1 LAPVR
6 VVGYG
11 AAFSQWERGLR
22 VSRPKYYD
30 DPKPMTAERLLL
42 RGGLLLATA
51 VGIGALGGWN
61 KLVRATDHVAVYIP
75 DVGVVARQMGSL
87 SEQLEA
93 SRGEAVVVK
102 LQLQRANAIME
113 NSTRYQIPADLSAA
127 IYDIALSEGIDPSLG
142 YQLVKIESGFK
153 AKAKSNMAAFG
164 YTQLQVPT
172 ARFYQPGITQRD
184 LYDRD
189 TNLRIGFRFLN
200 DLLARFN
207 YDVHLA
213 LLAYNRGPANVN
225 KIISKGGNPANGY
238 SDAVLKGFKPI
249 AATVPSVR

>member
-1 LAPVR
+1 VARPID
-6 VVGYG
+6 YG
-11 AAFSQWERGLR
+11 E
-22 VSRPKYYD
+22 
-30 DPKPMTAERLLL
+30 KPITAERILL
-42 RGGLLLATA
+42 RGGVLLATA

-61 KLVRATDHVAVYIP
+61 KLVRATDDVATP
-75 DVGVVARQMGSL
+75 EMGAVARQMGSL

-93 SRGEAVVVK
+93 ARGQTVVIK
-102 LQLQRANAIME
+102 LQLERANAIMA

-127 IYDIALSEGIDPSLG
+127 IYDISLSEGIDPSLG

-153 AKAKSNMAAFG
+153 ATARSRMDAFG
-164 YTQLQVPT
+164 YTQLQVAT
-172 ARFYQPGITQRD
+172 AKFYQPGITQRD

-200 DLLARFN
+200 DLLERFN

-213 LLAYNRGPANVN
+213 LLAYNRGPARVDG
-225 KIISKGGNPANGY
+225 ILAKGGNPANGY

-249 AATVPSVR
+249 LTSESEVR

>member
-1 LAPVR
+1 
-6 VVGYG
+6 
-11 AAFSQWERGLR
+11 
-22 VSRPKYYD
+22 
-30 DPKPMTAERLLL
+30 
-42 RGGLLLATA
+42 
-51 VGIGALGGWN
+51 
-61 KLVRATDHVAVYIP
+61 
-75 DVGVVARQMGSL
+75 VVARQMGSL

-93 SRGEAVVVK
+93 SRGEAVMVK
-102 LQLQRANAIME
+102 LQLERANAIME

-172 ARFYQPGITQRD
+172 ARFYQPGITSRD

-200 DLLARFN
+200 DLLAKFN

-213 LLAYNRGPANVN
+213 LLAYNRGPANVH
-225 KIISKGGNPANGY
+225 KILSRGGNPANGY
-238 SDAVLKGFKPI
+238 SDAVLKGFRPI
-249 AATVPSVR
+249 AATEPSVR

>member
-1 LAPVR
+1 MARPID
-6 VVGYG
+6 YG
-11 AAFSQWERGLR
+11 E
-22 VSRPKYYD
+22 
-30 DPKPMTAERLLL
+30 PKPLTAERILL
-42 RGGLLLATA
+42 RGGVLLATA

-61 KLVRATDHVAVYIP
+61 KLVRANDDTSTP
-75 DVGVVARQMGSL
+75 EMGVVARQMGSL

-93 SRGEAVVVK
+93 ARGETVVIK
-102 LQLQRANAIME
+102 LQLERATSIMA
-113 NSTRYQIPADLSAA
+113 NSTKYQIPADLAAA
-127 IYDIALSEGIDPSLG
+127 IYDIALSEGIDPALG

-153 AKAKSNMAAFG
+153 ATARSRMDAFG

-200 DLLARFN
+200 DLLERFN

-213 LLAYNRGPANVN
+213 LLAYNRGPAKVN
-225 KIISKGGNPANGY
+225 DILAKGGNPANGY
-238 SDAVLKGFKPI
+238 SDAVLKGFKPML
-249 AATVPSVR
+249 AATEAAR

>member
-1 LAPVR
+1 MRRPID
-6 VVGYG
+6 YG
-11 AAFSQWERGLR
+11 E
-22 VSRPKYYD
+22 PT
-30 DPKPMTAERLLL
+30 PITAERLLL
-42 RGGLLLATA
+42 RGGVLLATA

-61 KLVRATDHVAVYIP
+61 KLVRANDDATTTPEMSA
-75 DVGVVARQMGSL
+75 VARQMGSL

-93 SRGEAVVVK
+93 ARGETVVIK
-102 LQLQRANAIME
+102 LQLERANAIMA

-142 YQLVKIESGFK
+142 YQLVKIESQFK
-153 AKAKSNMAAFG
+153 ATARSRMDAFG

-200 DLLARFN
+200 DLLERFN

-213 LLAYNRGPANVN
+213 LLAYNRGPARVDD
-225 KIISKGGNPANGY
+225 ILAKGGNPANGY
-238 SDAVLKGFKPI
+238 SDAVLKGFQPI
-249 AATVPSVR
+249 STTETLVR